1 VPIHPTAVVDPRATI
16 DQTADVGPFVV
27 IDGPVEVGPRTRVM
41 AHAVLLGRAV
51 LGEDNVV
58 HPGAVLGGPPQDLKY
73 ADAPT
78 GVRIGNRNVFREH
91 AVVNRGTAAE
101 TWTTIGD
108 DGFFMSNAHV
118 AHNCAVG
125 SGVVLASGALLAGH
139 VTVGDLAF
147 VSGNCVVHQ
156 FTRVGRLSIM
166 RGLSRASRD
175 VPPFALMDGTHTV
188 RGVNRVGLRRA
199 GFDAGRIR
207 TIVRAFRILF
217 GERTNIRL
225 AMERVAAECPS
236 PDVDEVLAFIR
247 AAKRGVA
254 MGPRRGGAGGGDDD
268 DGE

>member
-1 VPIHPTAVVDPRATI
+1 VPIHPTAVVDPRAAI
-16 DQTADVGPFVV
+16 DPSAEVGPFVV
-27 IDGPVEVGPRTRVM
+27 IDGPVEVGARTRLM
-41 AHAVLLGRAV
+41 AHAVLLGRTV
-51 LGEDNVV
+51 VGDDNVV
-58 HPGAVLGGPPQDLKY
+58 HPGAVLGGAPQDLKY
-73 ADAPT
+73 ADVPT
-78 GVRIGNRNVFREH
+78 GVRIGHRNVFREH

-108 DGFFMSNAHV
+108 DGFLMSNAHV

-125 SGVVLASGALLAGH
+125 NEVILASGALLAGH
-139 VTVGDLAF
+139 VTVGDQAF

-175 VPPFALMDGTHTV
+175 VPPFAVLDGTHTV

-225 AMERVAAECPS
+225 AMERAAAECPS

-254 MGPRRGGAGGGDDD
+254 MGPRRGGAGGD

>member
-1 VPIHPTAVVDPRATI
+1 
-16 DQTADVGPFVV
+16 
-27 IDGPVEVGPRTRVM
+27 
-41 AHAVLLGRAV
+41 VLLGRTV
-51 LGEDNVV
+51 LGDDNVV
-58 HPGAVLGGPPQDLKY
+58 HAGAVLGGAPQDLKY

-78 GVRIGNRNVFREH
+78 GVRIGHRNVFREH
-91 AVVNRGTAAE
+91 AIVNRGTAPD

-108 DGFFMSNAHV
+108 DGFLMSNAHV

-125 SGVVLASGALLAGH
+125 NGVVLASGALLAGH
-139 VTVGDLAF
+139 VTVGDHAF

-156 FTRVGRLSIM
+156 FTRIGRLSIM

-175 VPPFALMDGTHTV
+175 VPPFAILDGTHTV

-217 GERTNIRL
+217 GERTNVRL
-225 AMERVAAECPS
+225 AMERVGAECRS
-236 PDVDEVLAFIR
+236 PDVDEVLAFIG

-254 MGPRRGGAGGGDDD
+254 MGPRHGREGSDDD
-268 DGE
+268 AE